1 MRSAAATAL
10 RALPIEPPLSAAEPA
25 FAGHR
30 TARRAVELLL
40 EQDARYRCPT
50 RAERLALMV
59 GFAKLGQT
67 LNGAAF
73 DAVRLDRSI
82 DLLDPDAIAA
92 SVDAV
97 TICEIK
103 STNQKKIGPDLKGY
117 FFNITAA
124 EQLTA
129 QSLGSRYRFVFVNTV
144 TAEHQELS
152 FAEIM
157 SRARGLYPA
166 WHIRF

>member
-1 MRSAAATAL
+1 MNVAAV
-10 RALPIEPPLSAAEPA
+10 RIEPEPA
-25 FAGHR
+25 VAPLANPTFAGHR
-30 TARRAVELLL
+30 TARRAVELLI
-40 EQDARYRCPT
+40 EQDERYRCPT
-50 RAERLALMV
+50 RAERLALLI

-73 DAVRLDRSI
+73 DAVRLDRPV
-82 DLLDPDAIAA
+82 DLLDPDAIV
-92 SVDAV
+92 SNIDAI

-103 STNQKKIGPDLKGY
+103 STNQKKIGLDLKGY

-124 EQLTA
+124 EQITA

-144 TAEHQELS
+144 TGEHQELS
-152 FAEIM
+152 FGEIM
-157 SRARGLYPA
+157 GRARGLYPA

>member
-1 MRSAAATAL
+1 MSAAAL
-10 RALPIEPPLSAAEPA
+10 RVEPELAAGAAAEPT

-30 TARRAVELLL
+30 TARRAVELLI
-40 EQDARYRCPT
+40 EQDPRYRCPT
-50 RAERLALMV
+50 RAERLALLV
-59 GFAKLGQT
+59 GFAKRGMT

-73 DAVRLDRSI
+73 DAVRLDQPV
-82 DLLDPDAIAA
+82 DLLDADAIAA
-92 SVDAV
+92 AIGAV

-103 STNQKKIGPDLKGY
+103 STNQKKIGLDLKGY

-129 QSLGSRYRFVFVNTV
+129 QSLGPRYRFVFVNTISGD
-144 TAEHQELS
+144 HQELS
-152 FAEIM
+152 FGEIM
-157 SRARGLYPA
+157 GRARGLYPA